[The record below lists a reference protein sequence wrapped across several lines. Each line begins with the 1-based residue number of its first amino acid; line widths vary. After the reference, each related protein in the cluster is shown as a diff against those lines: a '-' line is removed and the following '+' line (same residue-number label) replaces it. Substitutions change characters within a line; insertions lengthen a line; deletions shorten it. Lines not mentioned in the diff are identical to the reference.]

1 MIALQTS
8 RCKISLRGHFVEKS
22 QVTQTVATFM
32 PSTLNM
38 DSLLTEA
45 MTWPLE
51 DRLEAAE
58 RLVASVPCDAA
69 IEKVQLEE
77 VRRRIAEDRAGR
89 TVCVSGPE
97 ALKQVRRVVLG
108 GA

>member
-1 MIALQTS
+1 
-8 RCKISLRGHFVEKS
+8 
-22 QVTQTVATFM
+22 M
-32 PSTLNM
+32 PFTLTM

-77 VRRRIAEDRAGR
+77 VLQRIAGDR
-89 TVCVSGPE
+89 SGQTTRVPGQE
-97 ALKQVRRVVLG
+97 ALKQVRRAVLG

>member
-1 MIALQTS
+1 
-8 RCKISLRGHFVEKS
+8 
-22 QVTQTVATFM
+22 M
-32 PSTLNM
+32 PSTLDMNE
-38 DSLLTEA
+38 LLAEA

-69 IEKVQLEE
+69 VEQAQLEE
-77 VRRRIAEDRAGR
+77 VHRRIAEDR
-89 TVCVSGPE
+89 SGQTTRIPGQE
-97 ALKQVRRVVLG
+97 ALSQVRRAILG